1 MYFTFVALICDDA
14 SIQPLLPQVMF
25 VAASSLPHHRLAS
38 LCEDLPDNVYVKRM
52 PKAWNNADQ
61 HKSLIRI
68 LALTLAPFTD
78 RQPISTF
85 DAAPLH
91 VTADVLTEIRA
102 GGLLCMLIPAKL
114 TWLLQP
120 LDTHVFVKVRLH
132 LKQKFADSLISEPS
146 ETHRVVRMVRLV
158 TGVIR
163 KVLQGH

>member
-1 MYFTFVALICDDA
+1 MYFTLVALICDDA

-25 VAASSLPHHRLAS
+25 VAASSLPQHRLAS

-68 LALTLAPFTD
+68 LALTLAPLTD

-120 LDTHVFVKVRLH
+120 LDTHVFLKVNLH
-132 LKQKFADSLISEPS
+132 LKQKFVEELISEPS
-146 ETHRVVRMVRLV
+146 ETSRVVRMVRLV
-158 TGVIR
+158 TGGIR

>member
-1 MYFTFVALICDDA
+1 
-14 SIQPLLPQVMF
+14 
-25 VAASSLPHHRLAS
+25 
-38 LCEDLPDNVYVKRM
+38 
-52 PKAWNNADQ
+52 
-61 HKSLIRI
+61 
-68 LALTLAPFTD
+68 
-78 RQPISTF
+78 
-85 DAAPLH
+85 
-91 VTADVLTEIRA
+91 
-102 GGLLCMLIPAKL
+102 MLIPAKL